1 MYQSMNKTRKIL
13 MVVTNFG
20 CIDSEHSTGIWYK
33 GLAVT
38 YQELIGQ
45 GFEVTIASPEG
56 GVAPLDPRSLPKEE
70 ERDSIWRKLQN
81 LLQNTQVLENCQAN
95 DFEALVFPGGHG
107 NMFDCYQNKV
117 IQQIASKFV
126 VAGKL
131 IAALCH
137 GPVGLIGVNLPNGNS
152 LLGGKTLTSFTVE
165 EERTIGWDVVVPF
178 LLENKLRELGANF
191 VGEPKFSDHIEQ
203 DGKLITGQNPQS
215 SQSFVNA
222 VINDLR
228 H

>member
-1 MYQSMNKTRKIL
+1 

-20 CIDSEHSTGIWYK
+20 CIDSDYSTGIWYK

-38 YQELIGQ
+38 YQELISQ
-45 GFEVTIASPEG
+45 GFDVTIASPEG
-56 GVAPLDPRSLPKEE
+56 GFAPLDPRSLPKAE
-70 ERDSIWRKLQN
+70 ERDSTWRKLQN

-95 DFEALVFPGGHG
+95 DFDALVFPGGHG

-137 GPVGLIGVNLPNGNS
+137 GQVGLIGVNLPNGNS
-152 LLGGKTLTSFTVE
+152 LLGGKTLTAFTVE
-165 EERTIGWDVVVPF
+165 EESTVGWDVVVPF

-191 VGEPKFSDHIEQ
+191 IGEPKFSNHIEQ
-203 DGKLITGQNPQS
+203 DGKLITAQNPQS

-222 VINDLR
+222 VISALR
-228 H
+228 N